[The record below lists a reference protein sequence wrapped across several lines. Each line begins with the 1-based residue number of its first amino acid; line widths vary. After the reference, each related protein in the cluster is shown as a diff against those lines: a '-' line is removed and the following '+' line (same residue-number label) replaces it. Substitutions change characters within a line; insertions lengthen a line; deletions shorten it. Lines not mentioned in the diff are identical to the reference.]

1 MKNPV
6 QSQGYVGRKRHMK
19 KGIALF
25 LTLALTL
32 GLVTF
37 APLSSS
43 AAASRLSAATSP
55 SEPLSDEVLTE
66 TYTALYALESMHMD
80 MDVTVEMNMDVSYS
94 GQKMSVPMSILMRLE
109 ADEQKNP
116 IRIRGQMHMDAN
128 TMGKNQQMSALL
140 YAEQADGVIT
150 AYASEDDG
158 VSWTTNQTDAPTLD
172 PVQMV
177 SVIVDH
183 SRDFHA
189 TGKELV
195 DGNETL
201 VYVGKLDGSFIQQ
214 ATNIIGS
221 GAVSDLV
228 GEDMTAENLN
238 SLGDIDVAM
247 YIDTKTRLPLRYTMD
262 MSELMKN
269 LMGTALQSLAGT
281 QIQEGYEMNV
291 VIHTAKMECYLKDFN
306 AVSPIEIP
314 EAARASLTPQPE
326 PLPIVGGNDVDPSA
340 AIPFVKADEGYRIE
354 NTQIQETVLADD
366 ENIRI
371 VGKSLSYDPAYQYDF
386 AELNL
391 SIENKTA
398 QKLTVT
404 NELLLVNGFDI
415 MGTMYQEVEPGATVE
430 SSLSIDRDVL
440 RRAEI
445 PLIADLWVNFSVS
458 SEDYSLLMNT
468 PLVKLRTDAP
478 EDFVQPLNET
488 GVRLYDDH
496 GVTVIARYLEP
507 WYDTSAQL
515 VLLIENK
522 TDSYTYLA
530 TEGVRINGIDVDLFG
545 NEFLSPQSNAISAL
559 YIDGDVLGAQNIQRV
574 DAVSLQ
580 LTIQIHDAAYTELTT
595 EFIDIP
601 VIY

>member
-1 MKNPV
+1 
-6 QSQGYVGRKRHMK
+6 MK

-25 LTLALTL
+25 LTLALAL

-43 AAASRLSAATSP
+43 AAASGLSAATSP

-66 TYTALYALESMHMD
+66 TYTALYALDSMHMD
-80 MDVTVEMNMDVSYS
+80 MDVTIEMNMDVSYS
-94 GQKMSVPMSILMRLE
+94 GQKMSVPVSILMRLE

-116 IRIRGQMHMDAN
+116 IRVRGQMRMDAN
-128 TMGKNQQMSALL
+128 TMGNAQQQNALL
-140 YAEQADGVIT
+140 YAEQVDGVIT
-150 AYASEDDG
+150 AYASADDG
-158 VSWTTNQTDAPTLD
+158 VSWTANQTDAPTLD

-238 SLGDIDVAM
+238 NLGDIDVAM

-326 PLPIVGGNDVDPSA
+326 PLPVVGGNDVDPSA
-340 AIPFVKADEGYRIE
+340 AIPFVKADERYRIE

-440 RRAEI
+440 RRAEV

-458 SEDYSLLMNT
+458 SADYSLLMNT

-478 EDFVQPLNET
+478 ADFVQPLNES

-496 GVTVIARYLEP
+496 GVTVVARCLEP

-522 TDSYTYLA
+522 TDSYAYLA

-559 YIDGDVLGAQNIQRV
+559 YIDGDVLEAQNIQRV

-580 LTIQIHDAAYTELTT
+580 LTIQIHDAAYTESTT

-601 VIY
+601 VMY